1 MKRGRLNSN
10 CPNLNPL
17 TSNKIDEVYIWAYF
31 NNDELFKSDRVS
43 FNTSA
48 AGVRALRLLQGA
60 TKMLQLDKMRF
71 LGVSVKS
78 ERIQLKANRWNIE
91 FSEICNKNLATAAEG
106 WRV

>member
-48 AGVRALRLLQGA
+48 AGVRALRLLQACA
-60 TKMLQLDKMRF
+60 TYVCCRVQQKC
-71 LGVSVKS
+71 
-78 ERIQLKANRWNIE
+78 
-91 FSEICNKNLATAAEG
+91 CNSIKCDF
-106 WRV
+106 